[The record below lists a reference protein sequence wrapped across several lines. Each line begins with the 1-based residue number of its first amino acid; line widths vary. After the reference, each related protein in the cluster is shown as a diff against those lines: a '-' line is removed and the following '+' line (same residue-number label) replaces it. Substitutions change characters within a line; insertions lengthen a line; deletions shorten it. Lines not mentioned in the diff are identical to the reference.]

1 MWGYYGYG
9 PRFGRR
15 ARRIGLLWF
24 LWRLLRG
31 RRRGRGYG
39 YGQGWGGGPYWGG
52 W

>member
-1 MWGYYGYG
+1 MWGYHGYG

-24 LWRLLRG
+24 LWRLLAGG
-31 RRRGRGYG
+31 RRRRR
-39 YGQGWGGGPYWGG
+39 YGQYWGGGPYWGG